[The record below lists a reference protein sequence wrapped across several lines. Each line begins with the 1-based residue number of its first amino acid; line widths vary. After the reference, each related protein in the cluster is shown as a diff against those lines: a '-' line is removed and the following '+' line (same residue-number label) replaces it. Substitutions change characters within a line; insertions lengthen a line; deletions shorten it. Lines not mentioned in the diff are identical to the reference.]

1 MIYSIIQASKR
12 EMLEQS
18 LQHGIALI
26 RKPIDYFLF
35 KLLNMLRYSKSY
47 CCMLWFLFE
56 SNKPTELDI
65 WLIRIY
71 IGIYVEL

>member
-1 MIYSIIQASKR
+1 MIYSIILASKR

-35 KLLNMLRYSKSY
+35 KLLNMLRKLL
-47 CCMLWFLFE
+47 LWFLFE

>member
-1 MIYSIIQASKR
+1 MIYSIILASKR

-18 LQHGIALI
+18 LQYGIALI

-35 KLLNMLRYSKSY
+35 KLLNMLRKLL
-47 CCMLWFLFE
+47 LWFLFE